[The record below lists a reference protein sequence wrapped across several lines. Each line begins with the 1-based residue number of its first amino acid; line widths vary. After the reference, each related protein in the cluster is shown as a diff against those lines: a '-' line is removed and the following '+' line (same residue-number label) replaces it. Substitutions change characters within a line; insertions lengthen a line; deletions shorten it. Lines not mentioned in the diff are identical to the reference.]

1 MPTASRVT
9 CLTHACVLQAKIT
22 DFGLSK
28 VMSEEEHEGGGMELT
43 SQVQQPHSICLACCC
58 CRRFIRAFCARDA
71 L

>member
-1 MPTASRVT
+1 MRTASRVT

-43 SQVQQPHSICLACCC
+43 SQVQQPHSIRLAC
-58 CRRFIRAFCARDA
+58 
-71 L
+71 

>member
-43 SQVQQPHSICLACCC
+43 SQVQQPHSICLAC
-58 CRRFIRAFCARDA
+58 
-71 L
+71 